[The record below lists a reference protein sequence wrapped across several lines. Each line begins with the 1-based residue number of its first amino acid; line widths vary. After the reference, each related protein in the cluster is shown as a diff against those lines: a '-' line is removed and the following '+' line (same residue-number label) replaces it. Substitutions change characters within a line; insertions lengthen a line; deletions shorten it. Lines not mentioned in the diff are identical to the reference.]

1 MLLLGILCIILCAV
15 LGSSKGYSVWVCI
28 VAGALGSLLAV
39 LVLFLLPDQNQEAA
53 DISRQDREIAAL
65 RQRVAELEQAL
76 EPPPVPKPDV
86 PAQDAQPEPPKR
98 PPDAPAVF
106 PARTEAVIACPR
118 CGRRQKGSRDSCYA
132 CGLSFQYE
140 NE

>member
-1 MLLLGILCIILCAV
+1 MILLWILCIILCAV

-53 DISRQDREIAAL
+53 DFSRQDREIAAL
-65 RQRVAELEQAL
+65 RQRVAELERAQQPAKEPVAL
-76 EPPPVPKPDV
+76 AKT
-86 PAQDAQPEPPKR
+86 PAAPAS

-106 PARTEAVIACPR
+106 PARTEEVITCPR
-118 CGRRQKGSRDSCYA
+118 CGRRQKGNRSACYS
-132 CGLSFQYE
+132 CGLPFQYE
-140 NE
+140 TE

>member
-1 MLLLGILCIILCAV
+1 MLIFWILCIILCAV

-53 DISRQDREIAAL
+53 DLSRRDLADQGLLPPAP
-65 RQRVAELEQAL
+65 
-76 EPPPVPKPDV
+76 EPPEAKNT
-86 PAQDAQPEPPKR
+86 PKR

-106 PARTEAVIACPR
+106 PAWTEEVVACPR
-118 CGRRQKGSRDSCYA
+118 CGRRQKGNRDSCYA
-132 CGLSFQYE
+132 CGLPFRYE
-140 NE
+140 QE